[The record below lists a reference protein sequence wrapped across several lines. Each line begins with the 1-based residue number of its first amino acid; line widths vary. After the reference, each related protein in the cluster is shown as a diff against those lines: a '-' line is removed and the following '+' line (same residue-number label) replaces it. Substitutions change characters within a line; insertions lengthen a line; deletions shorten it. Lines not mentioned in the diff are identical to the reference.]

1 MNQFGQLEQE
11 KQQQVKMQTIVL
23 KKFVTKFVKYMDM
36 GKASAMAW
44 ILFLVVLVLT
54 AFVFKTS
61 NKWVYYEGG
70 ED

>member
-1 MNQFGQLEQE
+1 
-11 KQQQVKMQTIVL
+11 
-23 KKFVTKFVKYMDM
+23 MDM